1 MHCQATFYGP
11 QVPPNTGILAIQRLT
26 GNIPG
31 FRISA
36 TGVVL
41 ELDASSKV
49 VKKLKLVGTPTKI
62 FKNTAFVTGMFN
74 SELEVSRF
82 EGASIRTVSGLRGQ
96 VKKSIREG
104 QPGTFRATFEDKIL
118 RSDIIFCR
126 TWVPVEIK
134 QYYNPVT
141 SLLCKSG
148 ADGWR
153 AMKNKAQ
160 LHVETKTPI
169 EVNPDSIY
177 KPIERKERTF
187 NTLRIPKTLEGA
199 LPFSSKHKDEKKRKK
214 KSYVSKRAVVMEADE
229 KKKYT
234 FVQAVNT
241 IRNEKKAKRK
251 EKNAERRLVKAKEFA
266 KTEEKLEGIRKARK
280 RQHFRAEGKVEAARE
295 RKRIRG

>member
-11 QVPPNTGILAIQRLT
+11 QAPPNTGILAIQRLT

-62 FKNTAFVTGMFN
+62 FKNTAFISGMFN
-74 SELEVSRF
+74 SDLEVSRF

-96 VKKSIREG
+96 VKKSLREG
-104 QPGTFRATFEDKIL
+104 QPGSFRATFEDKIL
-118 RSDIIFCR
+118 LSDIIFCR

-134 QYYNPVT
+134 KYYNPVT
-141 SLLCKSG
+141 SLLCSTG

-153 AMKNKAQ
+153 AMKPKAQ
-160 LHVETKTPI
+160 LHIETQTPI

-187 NTLRIPKTLEGA
+187 NKLRVPKSVEES
-199 LPFSSKHKDEKKRKK
+199 LPFKSKHKDEKKRSK
-214 KSYVSKRAVVMEADE
+214 KSYASKRAVVMDTDE
-229 KKKYT
+229 RKKYT

-241 IRNEKKAKRK
+241 IRNEKKSKRR
-251 EKNAERRLVKAKEFA
+251 EKNAERRLVKSKEEAKQNEILMA
-266 KTEEKLEGIRKARK
+266 ARKARK
-280 RQHFRAEGKVEAARE
+280 KVHYRTEGKMEAARD
-295 RKRIRG
+295 RKRTR